1 MMVDFCQQQGME
13 AVRNNPAFERIRQ
26 RDKQAFADLFGI
38 SDPALADFVMT
49 QLMGLMLMRLEGN
62 DIPIFE
68 QIKLLGKML
77 ITYLE
82 K

>member
-1 MMVDFCQQQGME
+1 MMVDFCQQQGVE
-13 AVRNNPAFERIRQ
+13 AVRNNSALARIRQ
-26 RDKQAFADLFGI
+26 QDKQAFADLFGI
-38 SDPALADFVMT
+38 SDPALAEFVMI
-49 QLMGLMLMRLEGN
+49 QLMGLMLTRLEGD

-68 QIKLLGKML
+68 QVTLLGKML